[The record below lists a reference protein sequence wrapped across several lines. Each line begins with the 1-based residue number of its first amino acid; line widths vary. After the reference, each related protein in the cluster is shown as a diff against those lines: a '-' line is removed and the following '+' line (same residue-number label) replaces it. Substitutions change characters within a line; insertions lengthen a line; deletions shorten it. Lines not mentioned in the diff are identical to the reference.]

1 MNKITVGIF
10 GDSYANAEHGHDEF
24 PEMKYNAWFYHLG
37 NNYEATSYGVGGAS
51 NFYSYKEFLNNHHKH
66 NKNVFLISYPGRHP
80 SSEIYLE
87 NNPKYDYLGKGP
99 GVDTDKGKRLFP
111 SSANTSDYLIRH
123 SSEYNLTAEALR
135 KLHATRDYYLWLA
148 HDEYDKTVTEL
159 LIKEIQSIRPDT
171 IFINLFYERF
181 YKEPKENWGL
191 PLITSVQ
198 GPSFLQYVDAMIKG
212 IDYKNDKEFP
222 HEVVS
227 KYFEKRCT
235 CHFSQE
241 TTLIVAK
248 HVAQALNTGIWNPTV
263 PESILHSNNNLSY
276 YYHTD
281 KPIDKNSVAGF

>member
-10 GDSYANAEHGHDEF
+10 GDSYANAEHGHEEF
-24 PEMKYNAWFYHLG
+24 PDMHKDAWFHYLG
-37 NNYEATSYGVGGAS
+37 NNYVATSYGVGGAS

-87 NNPKYDYLGKGP
+87 NNPKYNHLGKGP
-99 GVDTDKGKRLFP
+99 GVDTPQGKRLFP
-111 SSANTSDYLIRH
+111 SSAATSDYLIKH
-123 SSEYNLTAEALR
+123 SSEYNLTPSDLR

-159 LIKEIQSIRPDT
+159 LIKDIKTIRPDT

-181 YKEPKENWGL
+181 NKDDKDNWGKS
-191 PLITSVQ
+191 LIPSVT
-198 GPSFLQYVDAMIKG
+198 GPSFLQYLDAMIKG
-212 IDYKNDKEFP
+212 IDPTNSKEFP

-235 CHFSQE
+235 CHFNKE
-241 TTLIVAK
+241 TNLVIAD
-248 HVAQALNTGIWNPTV
+248 HVTHALNTGIWNPIV
-263 PESILHSNNNLSY
+263 PNSIPSNNNLSY
-276 YYHTD
+276 YYYTD
-281 KPIDKNSVAGF
+281 KPIDKSNIAGF